1 MAVVT
6 EWRDRQRRG
15 RAKSE
20 FTLEAEADVAGG
32 LVGWQPF
39 DGADGEEDAAA
50 AFAGVYY
57 HYYTLQAERADLLF
71 GWKVLKHVRS
81 NGILFAKG
89 GQTVGVGSGQCS
101 RIDSVEAAI
110 RKAARSGHDLRGA
123 VLVSDA
129 FFPFRDCVDRA
140 HEAGVTAVLQ
150 PGGSVRDEESVRAC
164 DEHGMAMAVNHARV
178 FSHG

>member
-39 DGADGEEDAAA
+39 DGADGEADAAA

-71 GWKVLKHVRS
+71 EDRGGHKPGANLARDRS
-81 NGILFAKG
+81 DADA
-89 GQTVGVGSGQCS
+89 GQRRQNKRQKASAT
-101 RIDSVEAAI
+101 
-110 RKAARSGHDLRGA
+110 AARNEPEQGWNGGCDRQELPAR
-123 VLVSDA
+123 LV
-129 FFPFRDCVDRA
+129 
-140 HEAGVTAVLQ
+140 
-150 PGGSVRDEESVRAC
+150 
-164 DEHGMAMAVNHARV
+164 
-178 FSHG
+178 